1 MRNFILASATLVL
14 VGGAPGAQAASYCK
28 AFTQPECT
36 ADKGC
41 TWKADRA
48 AGDINPKSGKPY
60 KRGGKAVCAFSPKD
74 AQAILAKQFGKK

>member
-1 MRNFILASATLVL
+1 MRTLILASATLVL
-14 VGGAPGAQAASYCK
+14 VTGVSAAQAASYCK

-41 TWKADRA
+41 AWRA
-48 AGDINPKSGKPY
+48 ERTAGDINPRSGKPY
-60 KRGGKAVCAFSPKD
+60 KRGGKAACAFSPKD